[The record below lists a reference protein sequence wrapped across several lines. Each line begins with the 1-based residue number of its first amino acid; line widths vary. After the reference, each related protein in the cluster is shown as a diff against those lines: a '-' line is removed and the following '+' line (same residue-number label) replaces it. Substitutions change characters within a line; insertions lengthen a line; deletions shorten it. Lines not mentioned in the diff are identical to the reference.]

1 VPDPDSFGF
10 LFVESLL
17 AGCIG
22 WHIFNSKIVERFASK
37 RLGFKKMSA
46 LVMKFGGAAVATPE
60 QFSKIAEIILSK
72 LKENPKIVVVVSAMG
87 DTTDQLISLAK
98 KVNPNPPRR
107 EMDML
112 ISVGER
118 ISISLLAMALSQK
131 NQDAISFTG
140 SQSGIIT
147 SSLHSDARIVEVRP
161 FRLLPHLNAGKVVI
175 VAGFQG
181 VSREGEIT
189 TLGRGGSDTT
199 AVALGIALGANKV
212 EFYKDVKGICSED
225 PKKNP
230 QANLFKKLEFQ
241 EALEIV
247 QKGAKVLH
255 PRAILLAE
263 KNQLPLHVLSFNEP
277 DNVQQG
283 TVVGMRSA
291 TSSNPVYE
299 GEA

>member
-1 VPDPDSFGF
+1 
-10 LFVESLL
+10 
-17 AGCIG
+17 
-22 WHIFNSKIVERFASK
+22 
-37 RLGFKKMSA
+37 MSA

-131 NQDAISFTG
+131 NQEAISFTG

-175 VAGFQG
+175 VAGFQ
-181 VSREGEIT
+181 
-189 TLGRGGSDTT
+189 
-199 AVALGIALGANKV
+199 
-212 EFYKDVKGICSED
+212 
-225 PKKNP
+225 
-230 QANLFKKLEFQ
+230 
-241 EALEIV
+241 
-247 QKGAKVLH
+247 
-255 PRAILLAE
+255 
-263 KNQLPLHVLSFNEP
+263 
-277 DNVQQG
+277 
-283 TVVGMRSA
+283 
-291 TSSNPVYE
+291 
-299 GEA
+299 